1 MAGLLYQ
8 VGFWIRETG
17 QALDRVGCRLQNNKA
32 FVEELWR
39 HRPVMNL
46 STRKPDVQ
54 PSAFVAPSASV
65 IGQVTLGKNSSVWYG
80 CVLRGDMGH
89 ISVGENSNL
98 QDGTVVRTVATY
110 LASRPAGTHIGK
122 NVTVGHFATLNGC
135 TIEDESLIGMGATL
149 LEGVRVEK
157 NAMVA
162 AGAVVQPQT
171 VVPSGE
177 VWGGNPARFLRALK
191 PEEKSFMVT
200 SADKYAALAGE
211 HKQETE
217 KPLLQSVAGRHS

>member
-1 MAGLLYQ
+1 MSSLLYQ

-32 FVEELWR
+32 FVEEIWR

-46 STRKPDVQ
+46 STRKPDVA
-54 PSAFVAPSASV
+54 PDAFIAPSAAV
-65 IGQVTLGKNSSVWYG
+65 IGDVSLGKFSSVWYG
-80 CVLRGDMGH
+80 CVLRGDEGQ
-89 ISVGENSNL
+89 ITVGENSNL
-98 QDGTVVRTVATY
+98 QDGSVVRTAGTY
-110 LASRPAGTHIGK
+110 LHNRPAATQIGK

-162 AGAVVQPQT
+162 AGAVVQAGT
-171 VVPSGE
+171 VVPSGQ

-191 PEEKSFMVT
+191 PEEKAFMVT
-200 SADKYAALAGE
+200 SAERYAALSAE
-211 HKQETE
+211 HKKEVD
-217 KPLLQSVAGRHS
+217 KPLEQLAASRRS